1 MTTIPDDDV
10 FLEATKGLMMENAY
24 TIPAKIAGAEGV
36 GLYDLKMEHAA
47 LIRRAGREL
56 FVQAGSVKLFNDA
69 EGDYAQLL
77 RLAIEEFRLLF
88 VAWVKGFDVRD
99 YIVDDWGLF
108 NPPGIEP

>member
-1 MTTIPDDDV
+1 M
-10 FLEATKGLMMENAY
+10 
-24 TIPAKIAGAEGV
+24 AGYLDYFPKLVHDG
-36 GLYDLKMEHAA
+36 GWNLT
-47 LIRRAGREL
+47 
-56 FVQAGSVKLFNDA
+56 GSLKLFYDA